1 MENQITKS
9 SETGLQLTPAPTEPN
24 YLDRIVQAS
33 GCEKLMYVNGA
44 KSRFVQLIAKI
55 NILLGGDPEKLPQGI
70 AMEVLVNYAM
80 TNWHKYT
87 LEEIE
92 MAVICNIERKNDAFV
107 QFFGTISAQY
117 IADCLHQFD
126 ATKRKAILRAKA
138 LEQNQVPREIAT
150 QDREHFEFIRSWYI
164 EHKSFPMGDYHHAFD
179 YAWKEGLFKDY
190 DLKKWMEDRKDQI
203 IAEICS
209 EKRVG
214 DDIKER
220 NLIEKMFSEESM
232 QLRLRKESL
241 QMLIQDICK

>member
-9 SETGLQLTPAPTEPN
+9 TGTGLQLTPIEN
-24 YLDRIVQAS
+24 YLDKIVKAA
-33 GCEKLMYVNGA
+33 GCEKLMYAPSA
-44 KSRFVQLIAKI
+44 KFRLVQLIAKI
-55 NILLGGDPEKLPQGI
+55 HNLLGGDPEKLPQGESMELLI
-70 AMEVLVNYAM
+70 NHAMS
-80 TNWHKYT
+80 NWNKYT

-117 IADCLHQFD
+117 IADCLHNFEQ
-126 ATKRKAILRAKA
+126 TKRKAILRAKA

-150 QDREHFEFIRSWYI
+150 SDREHFTFIQDWYI

-179 YAWKEGLFKDY
+179 YAWKENLFANY

-220 NLIEKMFSEESM
+220 NLIEKMFSEDSM
-232 QLRLRKESL
+232 KLRLRKESL
-241 QMLIQDICK
+241 QMLIRDTCQ